1 MNILWRNYEKKPSEG
16 DIKIMKSGDIYI
28 RGIRVVVDRGRRY
41 YVTRNGSYEMVWY
54 PFVGRPDAVEPLG
67 LDRLRKEYQDKGTS
81 LFRAQ
86 SSTKIRK
93 TRTVTLDLTVE
104 ADRQTYMAYF
114 KCDTI
119 SDGVTKVTL
128 SLYI

>member
-1 MNILWRNYEKKPSEG
+1 MNILWRNSEKKPSEG
-16 DIKIMKSGDIYI
+16 DIKIMKNGDLFI
-28 RGIRVVVDRGRRY
+28 RGYRADWAMYNDRY
-41 YVTRNGSYEMVWY
+41 IMVWY
-54 PFVGRPDAVEPLG
+54 PFNKKPDAIEPRSI
-67 LDRLRKEYQDKGTS
+67 DRLRQEYLEKGNT

-86 SSTKIRK
+86 SNTKIRK